1 MKKTLSLLILLLAA
15 VSAVAATHTVSSIPN
30 VHLADSAAYVSDPD
44 GILTPDE
51 RSAVNE
57 LMRSVRRT
65 TSAEPAVVIVDDIE
79 GGDIGTFATEL
90 FEEWGLG
97 KADKDNGLL
106 ILVAKNLRRAT
117 IRTGYGLEGVMP
129 DIVCAGILRNRMFPQ
144 FKEGRFGAGLVSASK
159 AVQAILTDPDNA
171 AEIAS
176 SRPDADFA
184 GSQGDDDLDFF
195 SIYLI
200 VAFGLTVGLVVV
212 LILTLIS
219 SRGKT
224 RHDRYEELVKLK
236 PAYLAL
242 TFLGL
247 FIPLFASVPLL
258 IILYGLRNA
267 PHKCSRCGASMKK
280 IDEVHDNEYLN
291 PVQDFEERIGSV
303 DYDVWLCPSCG
314 ETDIEQYIQPA
325 SGYREC
331 DRCHAHASR
340 LVRNRIL
347 RQPTTLREGQGVR
360 EYECA
365 RCGNITSEPYSIP
378 KIVVAPV
385 IISGGR
391 SGFGGGGGGSFG
403 GGFGGGHTGGGGASG
418 GW

>member
-1 MKKTLSLLILLLAA
+1 MKKIISLFLIVLAA
-15 VSAVAATHTVSSIPN
+15 TLCSLAATHSIASIPN
-30 VHLADSAAYVSDPD
+30 VHVADSAAYVSDPD
-44 GILTPDE
+44 GILT
-51 RSAVNE
+51 AAE
-57 LMRSVRRT
+57 LAAINGHMRTIRRT

-79 GGDIGTFATEL
+79 GGDIDTFATEL
-90 FEEWGLG
+90 FENWGLG
-97 KADKDNGLL
+97 KGDKDNGLL
-106 ILVAKNLRRAT
+106 ILVAKDLRRAV

-129 DIVCAGILRNRMFPQ
+129 DIVCSGILRNRMFPQ
-144 FKEGRFGAGLVSASK
+144 FKEGRYGAGLVSASE
-159 AVQAILTDPDNA
+159 AVEAILTDPDNA

-176 SRPDADFA
+176 GRPDADFE
-184 GSQGDDDLDFF
+184 GGEDDDMDFF
-195 SIYLI
+195 TVYLI
-200 VAFGLTVGLVVV
+200 VACGLTVGLVVV
-212 LILTLIS
+212 LILTLVS
-219 SRGKT
+219 SRGKS

-258 IILYGLRNA
+258 IILYRLRNA
-267 PHKCSRCGASMKK
+267 PHKCARCGASMKK

-291 PVQDFEERIGSV
+291 PVQDLEERIGSV
-303 DYDVWLCPSCG
+303 DYDVWLCPECG
-314 ETDIEQYIQPA
+314 ETDIEEYIQPA
-325 SGYREC
+325 SGYTEC
-331 DRCHAHASR
+331 DRCHARASR

-365 RCGNITSEPYSIP
+365 NCGNISSKPYSIP
-378 KIVVAPV
+378 KVVVAPV
-385 IISGGR
+385 IISGGK
-391 SGFGGGGGGSFG
+391 GFGGGGGGSFG